1 MAELYNYGRKV
12 SVGEF
17 VRQQID
23 VNNGANTKVQK
34 IDLQEALNQ
43 CGIAYSKWASKTE
56 LLNLLYSHYLDW
68 FQLAEIFGI
77 GVPAGR
83 YTEAFPFVT
92 SSDIKRLRRFN
103 QLNVVGTERFMLYG
117 KMKYAPLYDLK
128 QYIEMTE
135 DHMKNLLEQY
145 PKGMR
150 LRQLANK

>member
-43 CGIAYSKWASKTE
+43 CGVTCSKWASKTE

-68 FQLAEIFGI
+68 YQLAEIFGI
-77 GVPAGR
+77 GVPEGR
-83 YTEAFPFVT
+83 YIEAFPFLT
-92 SSDIKRLRRFN
+92 SSDVKRLRRFN
-103 QLNVVGTERFMLYG
+103 QLNVVGSDRFLLYG
-117 KMKYAPLYDLK
+117 KMKYAPLYDLR
-128 QYIEMTE
+128 QFIEMTE
-135 DHMKNLLEQY
+135 EDMRSLLERY

-150 LRQLANK
+150 LNQIRN

>member
-23 VNNGANTKVQK
+23 VNNGAATKVQK

-43 CGIAYSKWASKTE
+43 CGVSCGKWASKTE
-56 LLNLLYSHYLDW
+56 MLNLLYSHYQDW
-68 FQLAEIFGI
+68 FQIAELFGI

-83 YTEAFPFVT
+83 YTEAFPFLT
-92 SSDIKRLRRFN
+92 SSDVKRLRRFN
-103 QLNVVGTERFMLYG
+103 QLNVVGSDRFLLYG
-117 KMKYAPLYDLK
+117 KMKYAPLYDLR
-128 QYIEMTE
+128 QFIEMTE
-135 DHMKNLLEQY
+135 EDMRSLLERY

-150 LRQLANK
+150 LKQISN